1 MSRREICREPRRR
14 DRMKRSWRPGT
25 LRAVS
30 LALCAAATFSANAAT
45 VGGTPDKAGYSPHA
59 GPAASARL
67 LWGDTRQQILQ
78 RAITLFAGAGY
89 AGVSVR
95 DVAAQVGIS
104 AAALFHHFPDKQ
116 ALYLAAMEHAFA
128 RNESGILAAR

>member
-14 DRMKRSWRPGT
+14 DRMKRSLRPGT

-30 LALCAAATFSANAAT
+30 LALCAVATFAAHAAT

-67 LWGDTRQQILQ
+67 LWGDTHLHTDNSIDALASACGSGPSR
-78 RAITLFAGAGY
+78 RY
-89 AGVSVR
+89 VS
-95 DVAAQVGIS
+95 
-104 AAALFHHFPDKQ
+104 P
-116 ALYLAAMEHAFA
+116 
-128 RNESGILAAR
+128 AARR

>member
-67 LWGDTRQQILQ
+67 LWGDTHVHTSYS
-78 RAITLFAGAGY
+78 ADAGMTGCRL
-89 AGVSVR
+89 G
-95 DVAAQVGIS
+95 
-104 AAALFHHFPDKQ
+104 PDE
-116 ALYLAAMEHAFA
+116 AYRFA
-128 RNESGILAAR
+128 RGE